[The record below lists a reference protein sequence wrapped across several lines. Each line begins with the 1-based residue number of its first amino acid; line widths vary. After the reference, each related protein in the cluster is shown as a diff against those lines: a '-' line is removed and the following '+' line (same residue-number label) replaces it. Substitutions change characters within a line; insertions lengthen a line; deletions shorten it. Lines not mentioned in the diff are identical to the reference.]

1 MRLITLA
8 LCLGILCCGQ
18 AAAQDDFLF
27 RGSYSI
33 ISKNQACVGRN
44 PVGDDGLIRLSV
56 AADGKGSAFTLY
68 HPLISQAFRLN
79 GSLFNT
85 TFKPVATMTVRARFA
100 PGTHP
105 VQVRFAQQVPATIT
119 PNTAFLSFVGSI
131 KGYGST
137 TDCVVAFRAALT
149 KNLD

>member
-33 ISKNQACVGRN
+33 VSKNQACVGRN
-44 PVGDDGLIRLSV
+44 PVGDDGFIRLSI
-56 AADGKGSAFTLY
+56 AADRRSSAFTLY
-68 HPLISQAFRLN
+68 HPALSQAFRVN
-79 GSLFNT
+79 GSLFDT
-85 TFKPVATMTVRARFA
+85 TFKPVDTMTVRARFA

-105 VQVRFAQQVPATIT
+105 VLVRFSQQLPATIT
-119 PNTAFLSFVGSI
+119 SNTTFVSLIGAI
-131 KGYGST
+131 KGYGVAT
-137 TDCVVAFRAALT
+137 NCVVAFRAALT